1 MPLNQEAVILKSP
14 EEIEKMRKSG
24 SIVARVHAELRDKIR
39 PGMTTMDLEVI
50 AEKETLAMGAKPAFK
65 GYHGFPFCLCT
76 SVNDEVVHGM
86 PSKKRVLSEGDI
98 VGIDFGILLDGFY
111 GDSAHTLAVGS
122 ISEESQKL
130 MDSTKRS
137 LEAAI
142 EKCRVGFRL
151 QDISASVQK
160 VAEAD
165 GFSIVRDYT
174 GHGIGRGLHEP
185 PQVPNFGTEGKGI
198 RLKEGMVLAIEPM
211 VNEGTHQVKVLEDG
225 WTVVTKDGKRS
236 AHFEHTIAITAD
248 GPDVLTKLI

>member
-1 MPLNQEAVILKSP
+1 MPLNQEAVILKTP

-24 SIVARVHAELRDKIR
+24 SIVAHVHAVLREKIK

-50 AEKETLAMGAKPAFK
+50 AEKETEAMGAKPAFK

-76 SVNDEVVHGM
+76 SVNEEVVHGM
-86 PSKKRVLSEGDI
+86 PSAKRVLNEGDI
-98 VGIDFGILLDGFY
+98 VGVDFGVLLDGFY
-111 GDSAHTLAVGS
+111 GDSAHTLAVGTV
-122 ISEESQKL
+122 SEDSKKL
-130 MDSTKRS
+130 MDATKKS
-137 LEAAI
+137 LDAAI
-142 EKCRVGFRL
+142 EKCVVGNRL
-151 QDISASVQK
+151 QDISAAVQK
-160 VAEAD
+160 VAEAE

-211 VNEGTHQVKVLEDG
+211 VNEGTYHVKVLDDG

-236 AHFEHTIAITAD
+236 AHYEHTIAITAG
-248 GPDVLTKLI
+248 GPDILTRLL